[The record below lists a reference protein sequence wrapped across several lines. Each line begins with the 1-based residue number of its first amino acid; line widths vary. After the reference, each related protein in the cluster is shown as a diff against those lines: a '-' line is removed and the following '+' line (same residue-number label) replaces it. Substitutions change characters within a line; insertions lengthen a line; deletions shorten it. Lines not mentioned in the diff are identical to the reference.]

1 MNTNFLTDSAG
12 LGSPVD
18 SLFSQVLGALV
29 SDYSI
34 VFTANLDTDEAD
46 TVYLNDHSKEVIRE
60 IDPQTNA
67 KRPYS
72 DRLKIMA
79 DYTIYPDDRQR
90 FLEQTKAE
98 FLKDAIS
105 RGQTMT
111 VSFRAA
117 LHGDYR
123 HTEVKI
129 VPLPS
134 LGNHCIVVAVRDA
147 ECDFLSKQH
156 YEDVKREWANDR
168 KSLSVISALSDDFDY
183 VAHID
188 LHTLEIVN
196 FRIDPFFKSVYDSV
210 DSSLPP
216 SQRISQLLQRV
227 VYPEDYSIFIL
238 KTDMRSLL
246 RELGQH
252 NTYSIPCRLSYEGR
266 PRHYD
271 VIFAKNSKDASS
283 VVVGFKN
290 IEAQVTSEQQRTK
303 EEIGRR
309 SSDLMNLLS
318 DQFLAIFDV
327 DLTTDSFEITAK
339 NSLSIHNILSRIS
352 GQDSFFEFCS
362 QAITSFVYFEDRSR
376 LKSRFER
383 ETILSELEN
392 RPYYEYTCRFA
403 FDGSPIWYRIRVTYK
418 DVDKKHLLI
427 GVFDVNE
434 ELLQE
439 EALRI
444 YEQDTAAYR
453 RAILHNA
460 YSYFK
465 INLTRN
471 EIIPPIIEKVNGEPV
486 DYSPKFGPL
495 LPSYDIAIW
504 TAAAAYVSKDY
515 RDDYSEFLS
524 SEYLIHQFE
533 LGNTMPEY
541 TCLIY
546 STVIGWHY
554 RKYINYLSRD
564 EKSGDILSML
574 VAYDVSD
581 LMKRQQAEREQREN
595 IDRIMNLSDN
605 FESIYDVD
613 LISGSFKVSSKDS
626 EPFEEPNGLP
636 SAKEDFFTTAFSAV
650 LHNVAPEDQEMMSLN
665 LTKDYIMRR
674 LSTEPS
680 YSLDY
685 RNISHGRIE
694 WYRMKIVRIGD
705 TDTFRRM
712 LVGIFNN
719 DANIRA
725 QKEHQRQLQDA
736 LTLAQSANRAK
747 TVFLNN
753 MSHDIRTPM
762 NAIIGFTNLATD
774 HLTSACQVQDY
785 LKKIKQSSEHLLS
798 LINDVLDMSR
808 IESGNMTLNNEEQNL
823 SDIIHS
829 LTDIVHSDILRKHLD
844 FTVRTENIMH
854 EFIICDKLRLNQV
867 FLNVL
872 SNAIKYTP
880 DYGSIVMHIIEKEP
894 ASEECASFEFRIHD
908 NGMGISKEFLKTIYD
923 PFTRV
928 KNSTVSGIQGTGLG
942 MAITKKIVDLMN
954 GNIDIQSEENIGTEV
969 TLSFDFALKSKE
981 GIPVCG
987 WLKGRRALFFT
998 KDTLLG
1004 NSISRILSEDGMR
1017 SEVCNSYDTLLSV
1030 ASEAKESGDAFR
1042 VFLIDI
1048 TRQED
1053 WDFEAIR
1060 KLSELAGSSVP
1071 IMVVTSLDWSDN
1083 EEKARA
1089 VGITTFLAKP
1099 VFPSDLRG
1107 TLKSCFEPC
1116 PIVKPQKPEKPKFSN
1131 QKVLLVEDN
1140 PLNMEI
1146 AQTLLE
1152 EYGLTVECVED
1163 GSYAVSRLMDAAP
1176 GEFRLVFMDIQMPLM
1191 DGHKATGMIR
1201 SFANRE
1207 IARIPI
1213 VAMTANAFS
1222 EDRTLAL
1229 ESGMNDYIAKPI
1241 QPKRLEEVLLRF
1253 LHRD

>member
-1 MNTNFLTDSAG
+1 MNTNFLTDGIG
-12 LGSPVD
+12 LGNPEESR
-18 SLFSQVLGALV
+18 FSKVLGALV

-46 TVYLNDHSKEVIRE
+46 TVYINDHSMDVIRQ
-60 IDPQTNA
+60 IDPNTNA

-72 DRLKIMA
+72 ARLKIMA
-79 DYTIYPDDRQR
+79 DYTLHPDDKSV
-90 FLEQTKAE
+90 FLEQTEAG
-98 FLKDAIS
+98 FLKDAVS
-105 RGQTMT
+105 HGQTMT

-123 HTEVKI
+123 HMEAKI
-129 VPLPS
+129 VPMPS
-134 LGNHCIVVAVRDA
+134 FGEHCIVLAVRDA
-147 ECDFLSKQH
+147 ECDFLGKQR
-156 YEDVKREWANDR
+156 YEKEKLEWANDR

-183 VAHID
+183 VAHVD
-188 LHTLEIVN
+188 LHSLEIVN
-196 FRIDPFFKSVYDSV
+196 FRIDPYFKSIYDSV
-210 DSSLPP
+210 DSSVPP
-216 SQRISQLLQRV
+216 SQRISMLLQRI
-227 VYPEDYSIFIL
+227 VYPEDYAIFIL

-252 NTYSIPCRLSYEGR
+252 STYSIPCRLSYEGR

-271 VIFAKNSKDASS
+271 VIFARDSKDASS
-283 VVVGFKN
+283 IVIGFKN
-290 IEAQVTSEQQRTK
+290 IEAQVISEQQRTK
-303 EEIGRR
+303 EEIDR
-309 SSDLMNLLS
+309 SSSNLMNLLS

-327 DLTTDSFEITAK
+327 DLSSGTFEITAK
-339 NSLSIHNILSRIS
+339 NSLSIHKILGDFSR
-352 GQDSFFEFCS
+352 QDNFFEFCS
-362 QAITSFVYFEDRSR
+362 QAVTSFVYFEDRSR

-383 ETILSELEN
+383 ETILSELEK
-392 RPYYEYTCRFA
+392 RPYYEYTCRFTPE
-403 FDGSPIWYRIRVTYK
+403 GSPVWYRIRVAYK
-418 DVDKKHLLI
+418 GVDKNHLLF
-427 GVFDVNE
+427 GVFNVNE

-515 RDDYSEFLS
+515 RDGYSEYLS

-546 STVIGWHY
+546 SSVIGWHY

-613 LISGSFKVSSKDS
+613 LITGHFKVSSKDS
-626 EPFEEPNGLP
+626 KPFTEPDDLP
-636 SAKEDFFTTAFSAV
+636 SAREDFFTTAFSAV
-650 LHNVAPEDQEMMSLN
+650 LHNVSAEDQEMMSLN

-685 RNISHGRIE
+685 RTIAHGRVE

-774 HLTSACQVQDY
+774 HLASASQLQDY

-880 DYGSIVMHIIEKEP
+880 DYGSIVMQIIEKEP
-894 ASEECASFEFRIHD
+894 ASEECASFEFRICD

-954 GNIDIQSEENIGTEV
+954 GGIDIQSEENVGTEV
-969 TLSFDFALKSKE
+969 ILSFDFALKSKE
-981 GIPVCG
+981 GVPVCG
-987 WLKGRRALFFT
+987 WLKGRRALLLE
-998 KDTLLG
+998 KDTQLG
-1004 NSISRILSEDGMR
+1004 DNLSKILSEDGMR
-1017 SEVCNSYDTLLSV
+1017 PEICVSFDSLLSL
-1030 ASEAKESGDAFR
+1030 AADAKEAGDAFR
-1042 VFLIDI
+1042 VFLLDI
-1048 TRQED
+1048 AKPED
-1053 WDFEAIR
+1053 WNFEAIR
-1060 KLSELAGSSVP
+1060 QLYELAGASVP
-1071 IMVVTSLDWSDN
+1071 ILVLTSLDWADS
-1083 EEKARA
+1083 EAQAREA
-1089 VGITTFLAKP
+1089 GVTAFLAKP
-1099 VFPSDLRG
+1099 VFPSDLRS
-1107 TLKSCFEPC
+1107 TLQNCFEPC
-1116 PIVKPQKPEKPKFSN
+1116 SIVKPQKPEKPTFRD

-1152 EYGLTVECVED
+1152 EYGLTVECAED
-1163 GSYAVSRLMDAAP
+1163 GSYAVSRLMDATP

-1229 ESGMNDYIAKPI
+1229 ESGMDDYIAKPI

-1253 LHRD
+1253 LRRS